1 MQSIFINNTIEYN
14 TNKTVNTTGN
24 QVSFSLNPR
33 ISLDDDKKYQLR
45 LLSASIVYCMPNIN
59 QTKNNNTLKFGWVHT
74 YIDPV
79 SKAQKTD
86 TYTNVIVLEDGL
98 YSVDDLN
105 EAISEYT
112 IKYNNGYENVVY
124 FEPEES
130 TSKIYLKSEYDG
142 ITIIFSQSTLLPML
156 GFTTS
161 TVMPTY
167 SGKLT
172 IKSTNQA
179 VLSSLQNILVKC
191 DCTAGAY
198 FNSNQ
203 STIIASITPNV
214 LPYHNIAYEPY
225 HPIRCSVNKG
235 YIENMTIT
243 LVDQDN
249 NPIDMGSMNGTH
261 TPEAFS
267 MVLTIE
273 PITMLGIL

>member
-1 MQSIFINNTIEYN
+1 
-14 TNKTVNTTGN
+14 
-24 QVSFSLNPR
+24 
-33 ISLDDDKKYQLR
+33 
-45 LLSASIVYCMPNIN
+45 
-59 QTKNNNTLKFGWVHT
+59 
-74 YIDPV
+74 
-79 SKAQKTD
+79 
-86 TYTNVIVLEDGL
+86 
-98 YSVDDLN
+98 
-105 EAISEYT
+105 
-112 IKYNNGYENVVY
+112 
-124 FEPEES
+124 
-130 TSKIYLKSEYDG
+130 
-142 ITIIFSQSTLLPML
+142 ML

-161 TVMPTY
+161 TAMPTY

-214 LPYHNIAYEPY
+214 LPYHNIEYEPY
-225 HPIRCSVNKG
+225 HPIRCAVNKG

-261 TPEAFS
+261 IPNLFS

-273 PITMLGIL
+273 PITMLGVL